1 MSFKL
6 TVSSK
11 DKTFPTY
18 VAKFE
23 NDEVTIGRDEAK
35 RSNQDYLCLHDK
47 LKVISREH
55 AQIELHNG
63 FYKILDLSENGTSID
78 GQPLKRGEW
87 HTLHNNDQIRVGEY
101 FLSFY
106 SDRHKESFG
115 GKRNKNLLIEAK
127 RIVGVLEQT
136 SATNA
141 KNDTASRSAILIT
154 KLKEEL
160 KQLKNIEA
168 LEVFI
173 LLKKLLNG
181 KQVSEEGIILN
192 DTNLQTELF
201 CRVQNEN
208 LYEASLVSLI
218 KLKYRFFENGFAFN
232 SKQDIDSFCTQVEN
246 VLDILLQGIMELLAG
261 RKAFEE
267 NLDAGVSMMLQRDQN
282 PVKTKQTMKSLAS
295 YLLDWSDPENSRKL
309 TEDLQSALEDLKL
322 HGIATTAAFKEAV
335 TRGYDELMSKID
347 PDVIDRQIK
356 KKKPFLFWPFL
367 QAVSWERF
375 KRKYKKQKDMS
386 RNQWVTQMED
396 KFVEVYQEFHKQHE
410 IDSETVDLIN
420 EPDS

>member
-11 DKTFPTY
+11 DVNIPTY
-18 VAKFE
+18 IFTPE
-23 NDEVTIGRDEAK
+23 NDNVTIGRDEEK
-35 RSNQDYLCLHDK
+35 SGNQNYLCLHDK

-55 AQIELHNG
+55 AQIEFHNG
-63 FYKILDLSENGTSID
+63 FYKILDLSENGTSIE

-87 HTLHNNDQIRVGEY
+87 HTLHNNDKIRVGEY

-106 SDRHKESFG
+106 SDRHKESR
-115 GKRNKNLLIEAK
+115 GKRSKNLLIEAK
-127 RIVGVLEQT
+127 RIAGVLEQT
-136 SATNA
+136 CAANA
-141 KNDTASRSAILIT
+141 KNDNSSRSAILLS

-173 LLKKLLNG
+173 LLKKLSNARQAG
-181 KQVSEEGIILN
+181 AAGMILS
-192 DTNLQTELF
+192 DTKLQTELF
-201 CRVQNEN
+201 RRVQNEN
-208 LYEASLVSLI
+208 LHEASLASLI

-246 VLDILLQGIMELLAG
+246 VLEILLQGIMELLAG
-261 RKAFEE
+261 RRAFEE

-282 PVKTKQTMKSLAS
+282 PVKTKRTMKSLAG

-309 TEDLQSALEDLKL
+309 TAELQNALEDLKL
-322 HGIATTAAFKEAV
+322 HGIATTAAFREAV

-367 QAVSWERF
+367 QAASWERF

-396 KFVEVYQEFHKQHE
+396 KFVEVYQEFHKQHK